1 MTVAQALK
9 IYEQIG
15 LPILVAGVSAYA
27 LWFCLKWVLVKFSS
41 DFTRQLTEIAAEIDE
56 EQREARQQIT
66 EVKTILIRLVDRIR
80 LLGEELNAHDQ
91 VARAV
96 WGLNDRVERP
106 RTQSEIRDDLLERLR
121 HVPEKNG
128 GD

>member
-1 MTVAQALK
+1 MSVAQALK

-66 EVKTILIRLVDRIR
+66 EVKTILIRLVDRTR

>member
-1 MTVAQALK
+1 MSVAQALK

-56 EQREARQQIT
+56 EQREARAQIT
-66 EVKTILIRLVDRIR
+66 EVKTILIRLVDRTR

>member
-66 EVKTILIRLVDRIR
+66 EVKTILIRLVDRTR